1 MPVESGYKVAVVII
15 DRHEPEGEVATRL
28 LELAEEK
35 GYSPRVVEAQRGEH
49 DAGLSF
55 RVPRDV
61 ADAFNSKR
69 ESAWPEKDGDAEVS
83 SPAALNEDA
92 YAADQTREAEAT
104 RAENADP
111 ADTTDADE
119 DAARV
124 QATTENTTQTRSQRA
139 AAKAKE

>member
-55 RVPRDV
+55 RVPKDV
-61 ADAFNSKR
+61 ADAFDAKR
-69 ESAWPEKDGDAEVS
+69 ASAWPEKDGEAETTE
-83 SPAALNEDA
+83 PAPLNGDA
-92 YAADQTREAEAT
+92 YEADQARAAEAT
-104 RAENADP
+104 RAENANP
-111 ADTTDADE
+111 AESTSADE

-124 QATTENTTQTRSQRA
+124 KETTEDTTSTRSQRA